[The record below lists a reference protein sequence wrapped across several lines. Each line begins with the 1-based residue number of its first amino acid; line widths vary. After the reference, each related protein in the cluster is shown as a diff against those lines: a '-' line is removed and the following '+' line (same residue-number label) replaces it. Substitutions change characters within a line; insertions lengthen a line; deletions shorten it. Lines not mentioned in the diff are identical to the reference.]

1 MLPLFNFWNLRK
13 FKENTLGEV
22 LLLSIMNASDNNFT
36 ESEPKKK
43 RIRYGKRTKQPD
55 KLLQDCKSL
64 ADDGS
69 KVYTYKSNLLR

>member
-1 MLPLFNFWNLRK
+1 
-13 FKENTLGEV
+13 
-22 LLLSIMNASDNNFT
+22 MNASDNNFT